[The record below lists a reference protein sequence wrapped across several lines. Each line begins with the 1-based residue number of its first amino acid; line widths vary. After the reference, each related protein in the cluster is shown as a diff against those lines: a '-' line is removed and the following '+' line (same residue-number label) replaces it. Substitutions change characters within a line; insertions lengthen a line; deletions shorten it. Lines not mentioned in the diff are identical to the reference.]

1 MIQTSHHQGPSRE
14 ADLPQVPVIPS
25 SAKAGDSALEA
36 LVDAAA
42 GILAADSLP
51 GTLGRIAHHLATLV
65 PFDDLS
71 LYAIED
77 GGDALKR
84 VFAVGDWVEEILC
97 EEISV
102 MSGVTGWAGR
112 NRRTRR
118 VPNTALEPLC
128 TAVSG
133 T

>member
-1 MIQTSHHQGPSRE
+1 MS
-14 ADLPQVPVIPS
+14 VIPS

-42 GILAADSLP
+42 GILSADSLP

-71 LYAIED
+71 LYEIED
-77 GGDALKR
+77 GGDSLKP
-84 VFAVGDWVEEILC
+84 VFAVGDWVEEIMA

-102 MSGVTGWAGR
+102 LNGVTGWAVR
-112 NRRTRR
+112 NRRTRN
-118 VPNTALEPLC
+118 VPNTLEEPLC
-128 TAVSG
+128 TVVTGTDEVPEAFVAVPPSSIS
-133 T
+133 